1 MENKKWHLD
10 LKIKRT
16 IEALGK
22 NNMEAFYVDTLSDL
36 HKMIKEI
43 VPEKSVVSVGGS
55 RTLFETGIMDL
66 LRDGTYEF
74 LDRYKEGL
82 TPSDIKQL
90 YRDSFSADAYFTST
104 NALTESGEL
113 YNVDG
118 TGNRVASMIYG
129 PDTVIVICGINKIV
143 KNLDEAIDRNR
154 RIAAPIN
161 AKRLNRNTPC
171 AVTGLCSDCNSP
183 DRICNDY
190 VVIRRQ
196 GLKDRIKVIIVGNE
210 YGY

>member
-1 MENKKWHLD
+1 MNNKKWHME

-22 NNMEAFYVDTLSDL
+22 NNMEAFYVETEEEL
-36 HKMIKEI
+36 HGKIKEL
-43 VPEKSVVSVGGS
+43 VPEKAVVSVGGS
-55 RTLFETGIMDL
+55 RTLFETGVMEL

-74 LDRYKEGL
+74 LDRYEEGL
-82 TPSDIKQL
+82 TPLDIKNL
-90 YRDSFSADAYFTST
+90 YRQSFCADAYFTST
-104 NALTESGEL
+104 NALTENGEL

-129 PDTVIVICGINKIV
+129 PDMVVVICGTNKIV
-143 KNLDEAIDRNR
+143 KDIDEAIDRNK

-171 AVTGLCSDCNSP
+171 AITGVCSDCSSP

-196 GLKDRIKVIIVGNE
+196 GLKDRIKVIIVGEE

>member
-22 NNMEAFYVDTLSDL
+22 NNMEAFYVENVDEL
-36 HKMIKEI
+36 HKKIKEL
-43 VPEKSVVSVGGS
+43 VPQNSVVSVGGS
-55 RTLFETGIMDL
+55 RTLFETEVMEL
-66 LRDGTYEF
+66 LGDGSYKF
-74 LDRYKEGL
+74 LDRYAPGL
-82 TPSDIKQL
+82 TPADIKKL

-104 NALTESGEL
+104 NALTENGEL

-118 TGNRVASMIYG
+118 TGNRVAAMIYG
-129 PDTVIVICGINKIV
+129 PEMVIVVCGINKIV
-143 KNLDEAIDRNR
+143 KDLDEAIDRNKSV
-154 RIAAPIN
+154 AAPIN

-171 AVTGLCSDCNSP
+171 AITGVCSDCNSP

-196 GLKDRIKVIIVGNE
+196 GLKDRIKVIIIGEE

>member
-1 MENKKWHLD
+1 MQNKKWHLD
-10 LKIKRT
+10 LKVKRT

-22 NNMEAFYVDTLSDL
+22 NNMEAFYVESLEEL
-36 HKMIKEI
+36 HKKIKEL

-55 RTLFETGIMDL
+55 ITLFETGVMDL
-66 LRDGTYEF
+66 LRDGSYDF
-74 LDRYKEGL
+74 LDRYAEGL
-82 TPSDIKQL
+82 TPQDIKKL
-90 YRDSFSADAYFTST
+90 YRESFCADAYFTST

-129 PDTVIVICGINKIV
+129 PDMVVVVCGINKIV
-143 KNLDEAIDRNR
+143 KDIDEAIDRNK

-171 AVTGLCSDCNSP
+171 AVTGTCSECSSP

-196 GLKDRIKVIIVGNE
+196 GLKDRIKVIIVGND